1 MDVQG
6 VARILGGRAVLKR
19 EVRSLADLQQLVCAG
34 LPIRALNRTAEY
46 IGTTPREVAHL
57 KDRLVPPATRKRRK
71 SVLKMNESERV
82 ERLARV
88 MAVAEEVWEDR
99 ESAREFLRTPHPLL
113 GDRPPLELAGT
124 ELGARQVEELLRDL
138 EQSLPL

>member
-46 IGTTPREVAHL
+46 IGATPREVAQL

-71 SVLKMNESERV
+71 SVLKMTESERV

-88 MAVAEEVWEDR
+88 MAVAEEVWENR